1 VPRHHV
7 GLGGCVMANRYFYKG
22 HHIVPVMNDDIEN
35 VVDYWDIIE
44 CSCDASGFDCDCWW
58 NESAPTETAASLK
71 DAKSIASKRWEE
83 GRFFRAVWKVVA
95 R

>member
-1 VPRHHV
+1 M
-7 GLGGCVMANRYFYKG
+7 MANRYFYKG

-44 CSCDASGFDCDCWW
+44 CVCDESGFDCDCLW
-58 NESAPTETAASLK
+58 ESAPTETAASLK
-71 DAKSIASKRWEE
+71 EAKSIASKRWDDDK
-83 GRFFRAVWKVVA
+83 FFRALRKVAA